1 MIAMRKHHPSNERV
15 KRDYFTYLREARGR
29 CEQTIDAVAAALVRF
44 EAHTRYRDFKR
55 FHIETALS
63 FKRALSD
70 EVNGRTGKPLSES
83 TVLKTLSALRQF
95 FQWLSREPG
104 YRSSFSYA
112 DADYFSL
119 SKKEKRIAKA
129 CPDKRVP
136 TIEQVVH
143 VLNCMPTKTEID
155 CRNRALIAFC
165 LLTGARDGAI
175 ASFKLKHFDVVEDK
189 VVQDAREVRTKFS
202 KTFTTWFLPIPDEV
216 RQIVLTWVEFLKR
229 EKLFG
234 PDDPLFPSTKVGH
247 RNGSF
252 ASVGLSRVHWRSAAP
267 IREVFKAAFAQASL
281 PYCTPHSFRSTLV
294 QLGERICKSPEEFK
308 AYSQN
313 LGHDS
318 VLTTFSSYGR
328 VSHARQSELI
338 KKLGQKVEV
347 RREDPVFQQLVE
359 RVIAELSPAR

>member
-1 MIAMRKHHPSNERV
+1 MRKHHPANERV
-15 KRDYFTYLREARGR
+15 KHDYFIYLREARGR
-29 CEQTIDAVAAALVRF
+29 CEQTIDATAAALLRF

-55 FHIETALS
+55 FHVETALS
-63 FKRALSD
+63 FKRSLSEALN
-70 EVNGRTGKPLSES
+70 ERTGKPLSES
-83 TVLKTLSALRQF
+83 TILKTLNALRQF
-95 FQWLSREPG
+95 FQWLSREPS
-104 YRSSFSYA
+104 YRSCLSHT

-119 SKKEKRIAKA
+119 STKDKRIAKA

-136 TIEQVVH
+136 TIEQIIH

-175 ASFKLKHFDVVEDK
+175 ASFKLKHFNHTEDK
-189 VVQDAREVRTKFS
+189 VVQDAREVQTKFA
-202 KTFTTWFLPIPDEV
+202 KTFTTWFLPVPDEV
-216 RQIVLTWVEFLKR
+216 RQIVVTWVEFLKR

-234 PDDPLFPSTKVGH
+234 PEDPLFPSTKVGQ
-247 RNGSF
+247 RNGAF
-252 ASVGLSRVHWRSAAP
+252 APTGLSRVHWRSAAP
-267 IREVFKAAFAQASL
+267 IRAIFKTAFAQAGL

-318 VLTTFSSYGR
+318 VLTTFASYGR
-328 VSHARQSELI
+328 VSHTRQAELI
-338 KKLGQKVEV
+338 KKLGHKARVPRNDHVQE
-347 RREDPVFQQLVE
+347 LLE
-359 RVIAELSPAR
+359 RLLTELSLGASAP